1 MQLRPPGLG
10 THPSIL
16 LSVLA
21 SVPGQVGWGDF
32 CGRWLHAP
40 DLPGVLCDG
49 SVAGELARA
58 CNVPDNF
65 LSPLPGV
72 HEQLVHLAL
81 AFNVRFVVSKHLKPV
96 VVHEHVDNVSE
107 ATRISWGEKPT
118 ADLIDSLPQLR
129 YAVIV
134 LPCVV
139 PARGGGRDRLS

>member
-1 MQLRPPGLG
+1 VQTQGPFSLPAPVAQSGLLLRASYYPAEGKAWGLQSQAWLVGGEMQLRPPGLG

-21 SVPGQVGWGDF
+21 SVPGQVGGGDF

-72 HEQLVHLAL
+72 LGRGEAM
-81 AFNVRFVVSKHLKPV
+81 AAVSFP
-96 VVHEHVDNVSE
+96 SSSG
-107 ATRISWGEKPT
+107 A
-118 ADLIDSLPQLR
+118 PQPR
-129 YAVIV
+129 R
-134 LPCVV
+134 V
-139 PARGGGRDRLS
+139 PAKHPLLV